1 MFAWEIR
8 EKLISDGI
16 CSQDKAPSVSSIN
29 RIVRSKQKGKND
41 PLSGSESQSQD
52 KQCLN
57 SKNSLNNSNSNTQLN
72 KIASQTQ
79 CTKTAS
85 KLNSSNGAS
94 LSCPNSTQ
102 VILITSNSSP
112 SSTLSQSPSTESSHI
127 IYSLPSTNMH
137 SYLSPREYDHDA
149 KNSNYP
155 TILSGPSINSNSS
168 NSLNIQ
174 NNLSSNASS
183 NSLNDRNSNQIYF
196 DSRRSNSENLFS
208 SSSQHHSSYN
218 HLPHSKRPKINE
230 YSNSQIA
237 ENTGF
242 LQVHLA
248 KPIPTHSYHSYQQQQ
263 QQQHQ
268 EQQIPTAILI
278 PQSMNSESVINE
290 NSSNQNQFQQQQVI
304 QLINVHGENS
314 SYMNEGAPA
323 SNTIVSFLFFI
334 IGLRILVN
342 FTVFLVAYDL
352 IEDFS
357 YPF

>member
-41 PLSGSESQSQD
+41 PLSGSESQPQE

-57 SKNSLNNSNSNTQLN
+57 GKNSLNNSNSNTQLN

-79 CTKTAS
+79 CTKAAS
-85 KLNSSNGAS
+85 KLSSSNGAS

-137 SYLSPREYDHDA
+137 SYLSPREFDHDA
-149 KNSNYP
+149 KNSPSYA

-183 NSLNDRNSNQIYF
+183 NTSLNDRNSNQMYF

-208 SSSQHHSSYN
+208 SSQHHSSYS

-230 YSNSQIA
+230 YSNSQMA

-248 KPIPTHSYHSYQQQQ
+248 KPIPTHSYHSYQQQ

-290 NSSNQNQFQQQQVI
+290 NASNQNQFQQQQVI

-314 SYMNEGAPA
+314 SYMNEGAST
-323 SNTIVSFLFFI
+323 SNTIVSCCFL
-334 IGLRILVN
+334 LILY
-342 FTVFLVAYDL
+342 LV
-352 IEDFS
+352 
-357 YPF
+357 